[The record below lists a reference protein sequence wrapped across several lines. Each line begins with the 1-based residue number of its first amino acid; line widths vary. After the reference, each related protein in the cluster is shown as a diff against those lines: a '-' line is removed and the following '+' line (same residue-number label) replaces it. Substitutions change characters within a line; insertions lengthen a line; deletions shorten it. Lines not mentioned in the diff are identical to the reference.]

1 MSIYEDYAEASK
13 AYDTSRVA
21 VGPEIVVGHLAT
33 GRAALG
39 DVELLDA
46 GCGTGNYTAFV
57 APYVAS
63 VTLMDGSEDMLA
75 VAKDKLASTPG
86 ATVADACP
94 GRLQELPFDDASFDA
109 VLTTQVLH
117 HLEDP
122 ATRSGDAGWP
132 EHAKAFAEYAR
143 VLRPGGTLVVNT
155 CSREQVEHGYWAF
168 SLIPQGREAMASRY
182 APLDVL
188 EDLVE
193 ANAMVNV
200 GRYVPTNATIQGPAY
215 FEPEGPLSDQW
226 RRADSTWSLAPEAEI
241 EAMIA
246 KLTALRDQ
254 GELEAYVATH
264 DARRPHIGQTTFV
277 VARKPA

>member
-1 MSIYEDYAEASK
+1 MSTYEDYAEASK

-21 VGPEIVVGHLAT
+21 VGPEIVVGHLAA
-33 GRAALG
+33 GRVSLG
-39 DVELLDA
+39 EVELLDA
-46 GCGTGNYTAFV
+46 GCGTGNYTVFV

-86 ATVADACP
+86 AAVADARP

-122 ATRSGDAGWP
+122 ATRSGDKGWP
-132 EHAKAFAEYAR
+132 EHVKAFAEYAR

-155 CSREQVEHGYWAF
+155 CSQEQVEHGYWTF
-168 SLIPQGREAMASRY
+168 SLIPQGRAAMASRY

-188 EDLVE
+188 EGLVE

-200 GRYVPTNATIQGPAY
+200 GRYVPTNATIQGAAY
-215 FEPEGPLSDQW
+215 FDPEGPLSAEW

-246 KLTALRDQ
+246 KVTALRDR
-254 GELEAYVATH
+254 GELEDYVASH
-264 DARRPHIGQTTFV
+264 DARRPHIGQTTFL
-277 VARKPA
+277 VARKLT